1 MTIQRSGKTVAAV
14 STANADGAIAVV
26 RLSGADAIAVAGRIF
41 SPANGKPLSD
51 FPGNTA
57 VHGWFSDEKG
67 RFDEGIA
74 LLFRAPKSYTGEDMA
89 ELSCH
94 GSRYLASRLLS
105 AAVAAGASP
114 AGPGEFTKRAFL
126 NGKLDLS
133 AAEAV
138 AELIAAK
145 SERSARLALSRREGA
160 LGREAVE
167 IASALTDVAARLA
180 VWSDYPE
187 EEDSP
192 EVTPDGLLAAFRA
205 ARERLLKLLAGSREA
220 GLYQNGVRI
229 AIAGSPNVGK
239 STLMNLLSGE
249 ETSIVTDLPGTT
261 RDVVS
266 AAVAIGG
273 VPATL
278 YDTAG
283 IRESDDPVERIGVG
297 RARSLLAQ
305 SDLVLLVL
313 DGSRPLA
320 DEDRL
325 LMGELRGRP
334 LVTVINKTDL
344 PQRVFPQDAGGA
356 VEISAATGK
365 GAGRLREAVREALG
379 LVTDESLLL
388 IANERQADCVRRSAE
403 SLGEAIGALESGVTL
418 DAVSVLLDAALA
430 PLLELSGRGVGE
442 AVLEKVF
449 SSFCVGK

>member
-1 MTIQRSGKTVAAV
+1 
-14 STANADGAIAVV
+14 
-26 RLSGADAIAVAGRIF
+26 
-41 SPANGKPLSD
+41 
-51 FPGNTA
+51 
-57 VHGWFSDEKG
+57 
-67 RFDEGIA
+67 
-74 LLFRAPKSYTGEDMA
+74 MA
-89 ELSCH
+89 FC
-94 GSRYLASRLLS
+94 
-105 AAVAAGASP
+105 
-114 AGPGEFTKRAFL
+114 
-126 NGKLDLS
+126 
-133 AAEAV
+133 
-138 AELIAAK
+138 
-145 SERSARLALSRREGA
+145 
-160 LGREAVE
+160 
-167 IASALTDVAARLA
+167 
-180 VWSDYPE
+180 
-187 EEDSP
+187 
-192 EVTPDGLLAAFRA
+192 A

-220 GLYQNGVRI
+220 RLYQNGVRI

-356 VEISAATGK
+356 VEISAETGK

>member
-1 MTIQRSGKTVAAV
+1 M
-14 STANADGAIAVV
+14 
-26 RLSGADAIAVAGRIF
+26 
-41 SPANGKPLSD
+41 
-51 FPGNTA
+51 
-57 VHGWFSDEKG
+57 
-67 RFDEGIA
+67 
-74 LLFRAPKSYTGEDMA
+74 
-89 ELSCH
+89 
-94 GSRYLASRLLS
+94 
-105 AAVAAGASP
+105 
-114 AGPGEFTKRAFL
+114 
-126 NGKLDLS
+126 
-133 AAEAV
+133 
-138 AELIAAK
+138 
-145 SERSARLALSRREGA
+145 
-160 LGREAVE
+160 
-167 IASALTDVAARLA
+167 
-180 VWSDYPE
+180 
-187 EEDSP
+187 
-192 EVTPDGLLAAFRA
+192 
-205 ARERLLKLLAGSREA
+205 
-220 GLYQNGVRI
+220 
-229 AIAGSPNVGK
+229 
-239 STLMNLLSGE
+239 
-249 ETSIVTDLPGTT
+249 
-261 RDVVS
+261 
-266 AAVAIGG
+266 
-273 VPATL
+273 
-278 YDTAG
+278 
-283 IRESDDPVERIGVG
+283 ERIGVG